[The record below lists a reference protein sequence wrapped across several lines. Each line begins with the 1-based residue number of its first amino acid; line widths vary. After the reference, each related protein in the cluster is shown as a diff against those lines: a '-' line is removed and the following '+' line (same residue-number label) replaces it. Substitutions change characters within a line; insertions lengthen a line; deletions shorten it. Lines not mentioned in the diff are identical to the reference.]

1 MLRVALDMSCTG
13 AFQTLMSHA
22 PLFELVNEAHAT
34 AELSLSAD
42 VAVQTLARLTAL
54 PSLLSSADKFGNQLF
69 MGALRSQPA
78 DCVPLLQVTL

>member
-34 AELSLSAD
+34 AELSLGAD
-42 VAVQTLARLTAL
+42 AAVQTLARLTAL
-54 PSLLSSADKFGNQLF
+54 PTLLRLGL
-69 MGALRSQPA
+69 GLG
-78 DCVPLLQVTL
+78 LG